1 MELRP
6 EELHQGVLRRARREP
21 NLQAVDAAAQMAAL
35 PVPTT
40 DRLLAD
46 GAKWGLVRGAVARS
60 LLPRFGGTQSTVAS
74 SADIVSVA
82 PAVNRGPTQDE
93 RLVRSGRRA
102 HAPTIG
108 PPSRTIRL
116 RHSYS
121 PAATTLTARYGA
133 VPKRTTDL
141 TGGPD
146 GKVQVPE

>member
-1 MELRP
+1 VELRP

-21 NLQAVDAAAQMAAL
+21 NLQAVDAAAQLAAL

-82 PAVNRGPTQDE
+82 PHANRGPTQDE
-93 RLVRSGRRA
+93 CPAHRACSARAPLIGSAVSDDSAAALMQSCRYYSDGALRGRSEANNR
-102 HAPTIG
+102 
-108 PPSRTIRL
+108 S
-116 RHSYS
+116 
-121 PAATTLTARYGA
+121 
-133 VPKRTTDL
+133 D
-141 TGGPD
+141 GGTRW
-146 GKVQVPE
+146 QSTSS